1 VSRGYLDANYLYAL
15 LRQPRDQPDQRVTDW
30 GRRVISELEGDRAV
44 ISALVIDELVYRLL
58 LAWLGDDGQRDAL
71 SVYRNNPGEITRSMS
86 VRLERV
92 WTALDTLGLE
102 LAITDQ
108 QVVDRA
114 RDLLVNPGLAP
125 RDAFHAAHAL
135 EARCQI
141 LVSSDSA
148 FDRVEGLVRLG
159 PK

>member
-1 VSRGYLDANYLYAL
+1 VSRGYLDANYLYVL
-15 LRQPRDQPDQRVTDW
+15 LRQPRDQPDPRVTDW